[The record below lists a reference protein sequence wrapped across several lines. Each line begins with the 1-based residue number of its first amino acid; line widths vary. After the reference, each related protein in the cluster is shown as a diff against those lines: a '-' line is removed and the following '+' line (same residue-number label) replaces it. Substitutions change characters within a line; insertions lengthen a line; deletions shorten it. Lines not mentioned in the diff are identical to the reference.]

1 LIFYDG
7 VCSRLPQTTVPAFSR
22 LAGWNNDGGSFRGWQ
37 GKQKKGDSDRI
48 RKNLIRF
55 SFLGMLFCF
64 ESASKQKLLG
74 FLKFE
79 DFSSK

>member
-1 LIFYDG
+1 MGF
-7 VCSRLPQTTVPAFSR
+7 VTVSRKRRFRPFPVWLDKITT
-22 LAGWNNDGGSFRGWQ
+22 GYGRGWQ

-74 FLKFE
+74 FVKFE